1 MAGRGRSF
9 SLIEE
14 KLLQDNY
21 DKTIAE
27 LEGLLLQHGYRRS
40 RKSINR
46 KLEKMRDEGDIGFR
60 SKDTVRRSYRQRT
73 RQKKVEPTELDAQ
86 GNSWGDRSGSN
97 TNSGFNTGVGWDD
110 VE

>member
-14 KLLQDNY
+14 KLLQENY

-60 SKDTVRRSYRQRT
+60 SKDTIKRSYRQRT
-73 RQKKVEPTELDAQ
+73 RQKKTEPTELEGQ
-86 GNSWGDRSGSN
+86 GNSWSDGDSA
-97 TNSGFNTGVGWDD
+97 GFNTGVGWDD
-110 VE
+110 LD